1 MSSLGVAIV
10 TGAAQGI
17 GRAISLR
24 LADDGFDVVVN
35 DILLNKENL
44 DAVISEIAAKGR
56 KACQIIADVT
66 DEGQVKGMIDDVVRQ
81 LGGLDVMVAN
91 AGICRVGTLL
101 DTTVENWEANF
112 AVSVKGTFLCFKY
125 AAQQMIAQGRGGR
138 LVGASSVAGKTGHA
152 NQIAYCSAKF
162 AVRGLTQ
169 CAGTLPL
176 ELGRYGIT
184 VNSYAPGAM
193 VTPMCK
199 YIRVANDQR
208 TSDTQNFYHGD
219 YYEKMAD
226 RCAVGYLGKAEDV
239 ASIVSYLV
247 SKEAHYIT
255 GEQTRNYC
263 KCTALIL

>member
-1 MSSLGVAIV
+1 MSSLGIAIV

-24 LADDGFDVVVN
+24 LADDGFDVAVN
-35 DILLNKENL
+35 DIPANKENL
-44 DAVISEIAAKGR
+44 ETVSLEIAAKGR
-56 KACQIIADVT
+56 RTCQLVADVT
-66 DEGQVKGMIDDVVRQ
+66 DEEQVKGMINDVVKQ
-81 LGGLDVMVAN
+81 LGGLDVMIAN

-101 DTTVENWEANF
+101 DTTLDNWESNF

-125 AAQQMIAQGRGGR
+125 AAQQMVAQGRGGR

-169 CAGTLPL
+169 CAAL
-176 ELGRYGIT
+176 ELGRHGIT

-208 TSDTQNFYHGD
+208 TDGADNFYEGD
-219 YYEKMAD
+219 YYKRMAD
-226 RCAVGYLGKAEDV
+226 RCAVGYLGKPNDV

-255 GEQTRNYC
+255 G
-263 KCTALIL
+263 K